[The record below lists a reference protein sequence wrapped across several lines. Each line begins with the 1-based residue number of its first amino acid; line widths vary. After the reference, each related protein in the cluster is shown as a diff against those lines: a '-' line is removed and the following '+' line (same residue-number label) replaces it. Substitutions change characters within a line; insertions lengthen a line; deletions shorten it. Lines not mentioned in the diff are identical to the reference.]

1 MAITSRTNGE
11 LTGIPTVM
19 VANADPTS
27 RLVKTIVVTNLDDIA
42 HILHLEIGYTIVKTQ
57 LFSGDSLHVSETHAL
72 GNNDLSGYVEEAI
85 STANLA
91 FSCTY
96 LDEAETV

>member
-11 LTGIPTVM
+11 LTDSPTTM
-19 VANADPTS
+19 VTNIDPNS
-27 RLVKTIVVTNLDDIA
+27 RLVKTIVVTNLDDIT
-42 HILHLEIGYTIVKTQ
+42 HILHLEIGFTIIKIQ
-57 LFSGDSLHVSETHAL
+57 LESGNSLHMSETHAL

-85 STANLA
+85 SSANLA

-96 LDEAETV
+96 LDENETV